1 MNAREKGSDP
11 VLRGHGSARLD
22 LPEEPDELGPLTSD
36 AIAGSLRI
44 TQRRHGHRYS
54 IDDVLTAHV
63 AAEAQPEARR
73 CLELGS
79 GIGSVLLML
88 CYKLPH
94 AAFLAIEAQRNS
106 FRLLTDNVR
115 QNGLE
120 ARVTTRHGD
129 LRELVTPAL
138 GQFDL
143 VTGTPPYVSPG
154 HATPSSDAQRAFA
167 RQEWRGG
174 VEDYVSAASRVLAAR
189 GRLVVCAD
197 ARNPARVEQAALRNG
212 LVSLRRIDVF
222 PRAGRPPLFSVFC
235 LAWPAAAPQEAAGVE
250 AFIARDATGR
260 RSEAYHALR
269 EYFGMARPALEPESP

>member
-1 MNAREKGSDP
+1 MNARDRKSRE
-11 VLRGHGSARLD
+11 
-22 LPEEPDELGPLTSD
+22 LPEEPEELGPLTSD

-44 TQRRHGHRYS
+44 TQRRYGHRYS
-54 IDDVLTAHV
+54 IDDVLTAQV
-63 AAEAQPEARR
+63 AAEAQPQAQR

-94 AAFLAIEAQRNS
+94 ATFLAIEAQRNS

-115 QNGLE
+115 QNGLDG
-120 ARVTTRHGD
+120 RVTARHGD

-143 VTGTPPYVSPG
+143 ITGTPPYVAPG

-174 VEDYVSAASRVLAAR
+174 VEDYVTAGSRVLGAQ

-197 ARNPARVEQAALRNG
+197 ARNPLRVEQAALRNN
-212 LVSLRRIDVF
+212 LVNMRRIDVF

-235 LAWPAAAPQEAAGVE
+235 LARPSSAAQEAARVE

-260 RSEAYHALR
+260 RTEAYHALR
-269 EYFGMARPALEPESP
+269 EYFGMARPTHEADSP

>member
-1 MNAREKGSDP
+1 MNARDNEVDP
-11 VLRGHGSARLD
+11 VLRARETARLE
-22 LPEEPDELGPLTSD
+22 LPEEPEELGPLTSD

-44 TQRRHGHRYS
+44 TQRKYGHRYS

-94 AAFLAIEAQRNS
+94 AAFLAVEAQRNS

-115 QNGLE
+115 QNGLD
-120 ARVTTRHGD
+120 ARVTARHGD
-129 LRELVTPAL
+129 LREVVTPAL

-143 VTGTPPYVSPG
+143 VTGTPPYVSPS
-154 HATPSSDAQRAFA
+154 HATPSSDTQRAFA

-174 VEDYVSAASRVLAAR
+174 VEDYVSSASRVLAAQ

-197 ARNPARVEQAALRNG
+197 ARSPARVQQAALRNG
-212 LVSLRRIDVF
+212 LIPLRRIDVF
-222 PRAGRPPLFSVFC
+222 PRAGRPALFSVFC
-235 LAWPAAAPQEAAGVE
+235 LAWRSASTLEAPGVE
-250 AFIARDATGR
+250 AFIARDAAGR

-269 EYFGMARPALEPESP
+269 EYFGMARPTQEPASP